1 MAEAAGHDHLRAVSR
16 VYGPETWEVY
26 DLLDRSLH
34 PRGPE
39 VMLALAIERLTP
51 ASVVLDVG
59 CRDASHLIELVRATG
74 ASGVGIDPV
83 TRLVEQAREAVSEA
97 LLDSRVQI
105 VEGVMQDIPYPDA
118 AFDLVWCRDVIEVV
132 EELEPGIAEIAR
144 VLRPG
149 GHLIVFTVFAT
160 DRLEPKEADLL
171 LGQSLAVVPANLVE
185 ENVEAAF
192 HRVGLAVVVKD
203 VIGTEWREY
212 AEERTQRVS
221 RDLLRL
227 ARLRRQRD
235 RIVEQ
240 AGEDI
245 YRHIESTLHWQVYQ
259 FLGKLLPAIY
269 VLDKADAPQAV
280 TTRATTSRARRH

>member
-1 MAEAAGHDHLRAVSR
+1 VASAAHLDHLRAVSR

-26 DLLDRSLH
+26 DLLDRSLD

-39 VMLALAIERLTP
+39 VMRDLAIERLTP

-74 ASGVGIDPV
+74 ASGVGLDPV
-83 TRLVEQAREAVSEA
+83 SHLIEQARKAVSEA
-97 LLDSRVQI
+97 GLDGRVQLA
-105 VEGVMQDIPYPDA
+105 EGVMQDVRYPDA
-118 AFDLVWCRDVIEVV
+118 SFDLVWCRDVIEVV
-132 EELEPGIAEIAR
+132 VELETGIAEMAR

-160 DRLEPKEADLL
+160 DRLEPNEADL

-185 ENVEAAF
+185 ENVGAAF
-192 HRVGLAVVVKD
+192 RRAGLAVVLKD
-203 VIGTEWREY
+203 MIGTEWREY

-235 RIVEQ
+235 RIVEN

-245 YRHIESTLHWQVYQ
+245 YRHIESTLHWLVYQ
-259 FLGKLLPAIY
+259 FLGKLLPTIY
-269 VLDKADAPQAV
+269 VLQKSDADAGPYDQ
-280 TTRATTSRARRH
+280 SDE